1 MTPASRIGSEVMSPV
16 EGRTVFPADGGVL
29 VEEVGLLEVVDGSVE
44 VDELEVG
51 GADSALFVTLT

>member
-1 MTPASRIGSEVMSPV
+1 MSPV

-29 VEEVGLLEVVDGSVE
+29 VEGVVLLEVVDGSVE

-51 GADSALFVTLT
+51 GVDSALFVTLT

>member
-29 VEEVGLLEVVDGSVE
+29 VEEVGLLEVVDGSM
-44 VDELEVG
+44 
-51 GADSALFVTLT
+51 S